1 MNKRVIFFR
10 KRVLRLCFI
19 LGMIDLVS
27 CSSVTDP
34 ELSMKSV
41 SIFVEPD
48 ANQNSATA
56 VDLVLV
62 YNEELVKTI
71 GKMSAAKYFES
82 SSQLLLDNPT
92 LLDVWHWELVPGQ
105 IVEDFEPPQ
114 EKGDAF
120 GGFVF
125 ANYLTPGDHRVKV
138 APNGIVKILLLKND
152 LKNLATYDIR
162 DVKNGTTMTDV
173 VNPKELS
180 ETGDYPFK
188 VRRGPTK
195 ENDITCRRGVR
206 KESLTENVLPP
217 CPPGKR
223 MLPPCP
229 LAQSIPPC
237 PSGQAIPPCPPG
249 VVGTPIP
256 ITVQPLGPTSGMT
269 VPSGPLKLRPSQ
281 SRVRT
286 KMVSSVN
293 AGNDAIEIN
302 QIDLCP
308 RNMTK

>member
-1 MNKRVIFFR
+1 MNKRITFF
-10 KRVLRLCFI
+10 KKGMLRLCFI

-27 CSSVTDP
+27 CSSKPKPD
-34 ELSMKSV
+34 LSMDSV
-41 SIFVEPD
+41 SIFAEPD
-48 ANQNSATA
+48 ANQNSAVA

-62 YNEELVKTI
+62 YNEELLKAI
-71 GKMSAAKYFES
+71 GQMSALKYFES
-82 SSQLLLDNPT
+82 SRQLLLDNPT
-92 LLDVWHWELVPGQ
+92 LLDIWHWELVPGQ
-105 IVEDFEPPQ
+105 IVEDFEPYQ

-120 GGFVF
+120 GGYVF

-152 LKNLATYDIR
+152 LKNLVIFDAR
-162 DVKNGTTMTDV
+162 DVRSGTTMTDV
-173 VNPKELS
+173 VKKMGPS
-180 ETGDYPFK
+180 GTYPRVIVK
-188 VRRGPTK
+188 PGPTEKTKQTSKQTAIEICPEIKQKK
-195 ENDITCRRGVR
+195 E
-206 KESLTENVLPP
+206 LPP
-217 CPPGKR
+217 CPPSQK
-223 MLPPCP
+223 L
-229 LAQSIPPC
+229 LPPC

-249 VVGTPIP
+249 VVGAPIP

-269 VPSGPLKLRPSQ
+269 VPSGPLKLKPSQ

-293 AGNDAIEIN
+293 AGNDAREIN